1 MTLKGNKVVSK
12 YKLFISRTLRGY
24 MQVIYIIM
32 TLAIRLTS
40 WQLIPVFKTKINTQ
54 LWYAKS
60 K

>member
-1 MTLKGNKVVSK
+1 MTLKGNKVISK

-32 TLAIRLTS
+32 TLSIRLTS
-40 WQLIPVFKTKINTQ
+40 WQLILVFKTKINTQ